1 MSLYTVLGVSAS
13 ASEAEIERA
22 YRRLA
27 RRFHPGINPG
37 DRVAEQMYEQIQ
49 EAYRVLGDAERRRD
63 YDRGAAAPAV
73 RVDAAVS
80 FEGFDFSSPAEGAL
94 AATFSELFA
103 GVFQHAAREAT
114 TPTTGSDIALA
125 VTVPFEDA
133 MRGTST
139 SVSVTR
145 QDRCS
150 ACGGSGRVSRAASL
164 CPGCGGEGVR
174 RWARGHMVFTQP
186 CEMCGGEGRAVS
198 EPCRNCRSAGLVSKT
213 EVIAVPIPAGIESGT
228 RVAVPGRGHAGA
240 LGGPAGDL
248 YVTIDVADHPYLRRD
263 GRDLHVTVPVA
274 VHEAALGGVIDV
286 PALGGLH
293 RVRIPA
299 GSNSGQQVHVPG
311 EGVGAAHA
319 GMGSPDAGDL
329 VVTLQIV
336 LPARL
341 DDRSKALL
349 REFGRLNADDV
360 RRDWLPPAEPA
371 GAGGQRAE

>member
-1 MSLYTVLGVSAS
+1 
-13 ASEAEIERA
+13 
-22 YRRLA
+22 
-27 RRFHPGINPG
+27 
-37 DRVAEQMYEQIQ
+37 
-49 EAYRVLGDAERRRD
+49 
-63 YDRGAAAPAV
+63 
-73 RVDAAVS
+73 
-80 FEGFDFSSPAEGAL
+80 
-94 AATFSELFA
+94 
-103 GVFQHAAREAT
+103 
-114 TPTTGSDIALA
+114 
-125 VTVPFEDA
+125 
-133 MRGTST
+133 
-139 SVSVTR
+139 
-145 QDRCS
+145 
-150 ACGGSGRVSRAASL
+150 
-164 CPGCGGEGVR
+164 
-174 RWARGHMVFTQP
+174 
-186 CEMCGGEGRAVS
+186 
-198 EPCRNCRSAGLVSKT
+198 
-213 EVIAVPIPAGIESGT
+213 
-228 RVAVPGRGHAGA
+228 
-240 LGGPAGDL
+240 L

-274 VHEAALGGVIDV
+274 VHEAALGGAIDV